1 MTEKESAMTAQFP
14 NPAELYERFYGPAM
28 FRPLTEVFVPF
39 AGPKRGER
47 ALDLACGTGLV
58 ARHVAPLVGEDGR
71 VVAVDINPAML
82 EVARKQPA
90 PAGAAIEWLEGDAL
104 MIDLSDHEFDLVLCQ
119 QGLQF
124 FADRAAALKRLRDR
138 IPSGGRV
145 ALANWQAIEEHD
157 LFNEFAAVESRHLAP
172 LGVSYEEL
180 IAPFS
185 LNDADHIRS
194 LLEAAGFSKVEIV
207 PHSIEARFPSPKTFA
222 RNMETA
228 YGAVI
233 PAFVGDPSAF
243 SAFVTA
249 VEEETR
255 GIVERFTQG
264 DWVVCTMTANL
275 ARAYA
280 A

>member
-1 MTEKESAMTAQFP
+1 MTAQLP
-14 NPAELYERFYGPAM
+14 NPAELYELFYGPAI
-28 FRPLTEVFVPF
+28 FQPLTDAFVPF
-39 AGPKRGER
+39 AKPKQGER

-58 ARHVAPLVGEDGR
+58 ARHVAPLVGAEGK

-104 MIDLSDHEFDLVLCQ
+104 TVDLSAYEFDLALCQ

-124 FADRAAALKRLRDR
+124 FPDRSAALKRLGDR
-138 IPSGGRV
+138 ITPGGRV
-145 ALANWQAIEEHD
+145 ALANWQAIEKHD
-157 LFNEFAAVESRHLAP
+157 LFHEFAEVESRHLAP

-180 IAPFS
+180 VAPFS
-185 LNDADHIRS
+185 LNDADHIRA
-194 LLEAAGFSKVEIV
+194 LVEEAGFSQVEIV
-207 PHSIEARFPSPKTFA
+207 PHTIQARFPSPETFA

-233 PAFVGDPSAF
+233 PAFVEDPSAF
-243 SAFVTA
+243 SAYVKA

-255 GIVERFTQG
+255 EIVERFTQG
-264 DWVVCTMTANL
+264 DFVVCPMMANL
-275 ARAYA
+275 TIAYVA
-280 A
+280 